1 MGRAKFEQT
10 LDPKGDRMP
19 FCNIGDIDL
28 YYETHGDGFPLLFI
42 SGLSATTRTWEGQ
55 IPFFEKHYKCI
66 VFDNRG
72 AGLSGKPPGP
82 YTIAAM
88 AKDAL
93 RLLDFLRVEKTFVFS
108 LSMGGMI
115 ALELAGMASTRLGA
129 LLLGCTHAGGKQ
141 HISPSPEVVSLLVN
155 NVGLSREQILKKD
168 TALFFSE
175 KFRAQNAKAIEE
187 HYRVQLLAPVQPA
200 HAFQAQLMAIYQ
212 FDCTDTL
219 RKIRNPVLIVTGT
232 QDVLIPAANSDYL
245 AARLPNAEL
254 IQIPGAG
261 HALHVECRDF
271 LNLAAHRFYRKNEAG
286 RMKLGAGS

>member
-1 MGRAKFEQT
+1 
-10 LDPKGDRMP
+10 MP

-28 YYETHGDGFPLLFI
+28 YYEIHGHGFPLLFI
-42 SGLSATTRTWEGQ
+42 SGLSASTRTWEGQ
-55 IPFFEKHYKCI
+55 IPFFEKHYRCI
-66 VFDNRG
+66 IFDNRG

-115 ALELAGMASTRLGA
+115 ALELARIASPRLGA
-129 LLLGCTHAGGKQ
+129 LLLGCAHAGGKD
-141 HISPSPEVVSLLVN
+141 HIPPSPEVVSLLIN
-155 NVGLSREQILKKD
+155 NAGLSREQILEKE
-168 TALFFSE
+168 TAIFFSE
-175 KFRAQNAKAIEE
+175 KFRAQNPKAIEE
-187 HYRVQLLAPVQPA
+187 HYRVQLLAPVQPE

-212 FDCTDTL
+212 FDGADAL
-219 RKIRNPVLIVTGT
+219 EKIRIPALIVTGT

-254 IQIPGAG
+254 IHIPGAG
-261 HALHVECRDF
+261 HALHVECRDL
-271 LNLAAHRFYRKNEAG
+271 LNREAHRFFEE
-286 RMKLGAGS
+286 MKLEGGS